1 MNGSPI
7 SVAVGAATD
16 VGLRRRINEDS
27 LVAKHPVFLVADG
40 MGGHEAGEVASA
52 AAVAAFS
59 TLVGLSS
66 VHAGDVVDA
75 LDEARTSVDAL
86 ATGTRGGA
94 GTTLSGVLVSQQNG
108 DGYWLV
114 VNLGDS
120 RTYRFADGVLEQI
133 SVDHSVV
140 QELIDAGQMTI
151 EDAASAADR
160 NVITRALGA
169 GSDADADFWMLPA
182 NVGDRILVCTDGL
195 SGELDA
201 EALRR
206 VLAEESDPQE
216 AAARL
221 VHEAI
226 LSGGRDNI
234 TAIVVDALAVTQLDP
249 MDTLPRGAGPVSGSG
264 FIDEELD
271 VDTVPRSTPRPRAE
285 GGHRR

>member
-1 MNGSPI
+1 MSASPI
-7 SVAVGAATD
+7 QVAVGAATD

-52 AAVAAFS
+52 AAVAAFGP
-59 TLVGLSS
+59 LIGLTS
-66 VHAGDVVDA
+66 VHVADVVDA
-75 LDEARTSVDAL
+75 LDDARGSVDAL

-120 RTYRFADGVLEQI
+120 RTYRFADGALEQI

-195 SGELDA
+195 SGELNA
-201 EALRR
+201 EALRL
-206 VLAEESDPQE
+206 VLAEESDPQA

-249 MDTLPRGAGPVSGSG
+249 MDTLPRGAGSETGTA

-271 VDTVPRSTPRPRAE
+271 VDTVPRSAPRPRE
-285 GGHRR
+285 QGGQRR